1 MAIDRINTGALTP
14 ILPARPESGA
24 LALPALATPGV
35 APLLPVGP
43 FTTLLPENAIAAL
56 ASPASPQATPGQA
69 PAEAQ
74 GALAQEAGARA
85 SSAMQPNQLFFSR
98 QMVWQAPDAGA
109 LASSWRVMV
118 KTYGQQRTA
127 MQDQARGQ
135 HVPSSLLM
143 AEQNPAALRDGA
155 RPQQPMVDDGWRF
168 GVYGWGGQRL
178 LLRVLSGQPEEEDR
192 KDGRR
197 RRARAALRL
206 EVTLAGGALVL
217 IQMEPAGE
225 AIFLDLASTDIGAL
239 QYLRQMLP
247 GLARAIGDAGL
258 RIARCR
264 LSRDLVSVPMAD
276 DAQLRAAATGLT
288 EPVFRAMA
296 EAALYL
302 SRPVAENGADT
313 GGGDAAADPAATASL
328 GTAPVQQPLPELAG
342 VPQEVAAPYPANE
355 NGGLHGDWQ
364 WEA

>member
-1 MAIDRINTGALTP
+1 MAP
-14 ILPARPESGA
+14 ILPSRPESGA

-43 FTTLLPENAIAAL
+43 FTTLLPENAVAAL
-56 ASPASPQATPGQA
+56 VSPASTQATPGQA
-69 PAEAQ
+69 PAQAQ
-74 GALAQEAGARA
+74 GAVAQEAGARA
-85 SSAMQPNQLFFSR
+85 STAMQPNQLFFSR

-109 LASSWRVMV
+109 LASSWRIMV

-155 RPQQPMVDDGWRF
+155 RPPQAMVDDGWRF
-168 GVYGWGGQRL
+168 GVYGWGGQRM
-178 LLRVLSGQPEEEDR
+178 LLRVLPGQPGQENE

-197 RRARAALRL
+197 RRGRAALRL

-225 AIFLDLASTDIGAL
+225 AILLDLASTDISAL

-264 LSRDLVSVPMAD
+264 LSRDLVIASMAD
-276 DAQLRAAATGLT
+276 DAQLRMAATGLT
-288 EPVFRAMA
+288 QSVFRAMA

-302 SRPVAENGADT
+302 TRPVAENSD
-313 GGGDAAADPAATASL
+313 GGMAADPAPSASL
-328 GTAPVQQPLPELAG
+328 EIPPAQPPLPELAG
-342 VPQEVAAPYPANE
+342 VPREVPAPAPYQLDE
-355 NGGLHGDWQ
+355 TGGLHGDWQ
-364 WEA
+364 WES